1 MIQNSQYSF
10 HNLYLL
16 ISSEL
21 TEHNSNKKNAM
32 DVIIYELHFNEHELF
47 VMFNK
52 KVRFFIFWT
61 FSHTFIKGNLECLS
75 NRYKLRFKNK
85 LYHG

>member
-16 ISSEL
+16 SSEL
-21 TEHNSNKKNAM
+21 TEHSSNKKNAM
-32 DVIIYELHFNEHELF
+32 DVIIYELHFNEYDLF

-52 KVRFFIFWT
+52 KVHFFIFWT
-61 FSHTFIKGNLECLS
+61 FSHTFIKGYLECLS
-75 NRYKLRFKNK
+75 KI
-85 LYHG
+85 